1 MCVYIHIHR
10 DLFGKEPPVE
20 RKCAHLSTD
29 FKDQIDI
36 EENEFFFSL
45 RFVFFFFIHM
55 DYMSLWMCVL
65 GKRKMIDRGR
75 AVDDVEK
82 IG

>member
-1 MCVYIHIHR
+1 MCIYTHIHR

-20 RKCAHLSTD
+20 RNCAHLSTD

-36 EENEFFFSL
+36 EGNEFFSF
-45 RFVFFFFIHM
+45 RFVFFSSIWIICR
-55 DYMSLWMCVL
+55 SGCVR
-65 GKRKMIDRGR
+65 GKKKMIDRGR